1 MPEISTHHQAIN
13 PRRLPKWDVEQGP
26 ANYVTLVATQLLS
39 SGLAL
44 GTVWMATRELG
55 SSGYGSVVAIMAAS
69 QLLSHVAVNWTA
81 LSLFRHGCEEFVQ
94 TGRIA
99 HAFWTRLYLLALSIL
114 ALAVTGSL
122 WWSTVS
128 TWLKLPP
135 LAIWLV
141 AAHLVTI
148 ALWMHVQQSLQA
160 AKLPRWNGSLLAA
173 ERATVLLVVLFV
185 AVRGNASILLV
196 ASAYIVGPLV
206 ASLVGI
212 WRIWTLV
219 FPPDTWDRALLKR
232 MLTFSAPLIP
242 FAILAF
248 LSTNF
253 LDAFFISHFLSLS
266 DLGVFQL
273 AYQMAGSFSML
284 PILAGSLLLPLFVT
298 LDADSAGDRM
308 SLYFRNVLPMLT
320 LAWSLAAA
328 SFAFVSAM
336 IVNWFFGEEFH
347 SASSLVWPLCAGFA
361 INGPVPMG
369 YAVLANARSLT
380 YLSTVTSAVMA
391 TSNLILNLLW
401 IPRFGLVGCAW
412 ATACSY
418 GLATLAWTLLSHRAQ
433 PASRSWAAL
442 AAAPALAGTIYMAW
456 RHQPSEALL
465 TAVTVAILILL
476 LGRRSLASTREL
488 FAAAG
493 YFQISKGSV
502 TVARSAVVPDNKT
515 LL

>member
-1 MPEISTHHQAIN
+1 
-13 PRRLPKWDVEQGP
+13 
-26 ANYVTLVATQLLS
+26 
-39 SGLAL
+39 
-44 GTVWMATRELG
+44 MATRELG

-69 QLLSHVAVNWTA
+69 QLLSHIAVNWTA
-81 LSLFRHGCEEFVQ
+81 LSLFRHGCEEFVK

-99 HAFWTRLYLLALSIL
+99 RAFWTRLYLLALSIL
-114 ALAVTGSL
+114 ALAVTASL
-122 WWSTVS
+122 WWSPVS
-128 TWLKLPP
+128 SWLKLPP

-141 AAHLVTI
+141 AAHLVAI
-148 ALWMHVQQSLQA
+148 ALWVQVQQSLQA

-185 AVRGNASILLV
+185 AARGNASILWI
-196 ASAYIVGPLV
+196 ATAYIVGPVV
-206 ASLVGI
+206 AALAGI

-219 FPPDTWDRALLKR
+219 SPPDTWDRELLRR

-298 LDADSAGDRM
+298 LDADGGGDRM
-308 SLYFRNVLPMLT
+308 NLYFRDILPMLT

-328 SFAFVSAM
+328 SFAFVSSM
-336 IVNWFFGEEFH
+336 VVNGLFGEEFQT
-347 SASSLVWPLCAGFA
+347 ASFLVWPLCAGFA

-369 YAVLANARSLT
+369 YAALANARSLT

-391 TSNLILNLLW
+391 ISNLALNLIW

-412 ATACSY
+412 ATACSF
-418 GLATLAWTLLSHRAQ
+418 GLATLAWTLLSHRSQ
-433 PASRSWAAL
+433 PASRSWAVL
-442 AAAPALAGTIYMAW
+442 ATAPGLAGALEMAW
-456 RHQPSEALL
+456 RHRPSEALF
-465 TAVTVAILILL
+465 TAVSVAILVLI
-476 LGRRSLASTREL
+476 LGRRSFASTREL
-488 FAAAG
+488 FAALG
-493 YFQISKGSV
+493 YFQISKGSIEG
-502 TVARSAVVPDNKT
+502 APSAVATDNKT